1 MRPDWIE
8 LDGTANTRDTGGLPT
23 TDGRRTL
30 SRRLLRSDGLQ
41 ELSPADVRRLVA
53 EYGVRTV
60 VDLRA
65 AIEVKATGP
74 GPLTAE
80 PLVTIT
86 NLSLFPER
94 NDHIVPMSERRP
106 AVGRGF
112 SGLYLGFLAERPES
126 VVAALR
132 LIAYGAGTVLV
143 HCTAGKDRTGV
154 VVAALLR
161 AVGVTRSA
169 IVTDYR
175 ATEPALPAIIARA
188 SHLTDRMDPTV
199 AQRMM
204 GVQAPAVLAVLD
216 VLDGHPDGAWG
227 WLRAAGAREDDLIAW
242 RHRIVPV
249 GQA

>member
-1 MRPDWIE
+1 MVAELYPSDLPSQLVNLRDVGRLP
-8 LDGTANTRDTGGLPT
+8 LDGGGHTRSGVLWRSGAPLADDLPP
-23 TDGRRTL
+23 DL
-30 SRRLLRSDGLQ
+30 PQ
-41 ELSPADVRRLVA
+41 WPPA
-53 EYGVRTV
+53 TV
-60 VDLRA
+60 LDLRGHGESA
-65 AIEVKATGP
+65 ETSHPLEAPGTTILNLPLLEAPVAQMISRWAKIPDLGTAYRGFMEQGGEKLAQIVDIVANRP
-74 GPLTAE
+74 GP
-80 PLVTIT
+80 
-86 NLSLFPER
+86 
-94 NDHIVPMSERRP
+94 
-106 AVGRGF
+106 
-112 SGLYLGFLAERPES
+112 
-126 VVAALR
+126 
-132 LIAYGAGTVLV
+132 VLV